1 MPSHH
6 KGDLQQSQLM
16 KPEMTK
22 HFDVVRKIGLWVI
35 SRFSWTN
42 LHQYPWNCWWIR
54 PVLIVS
60 TSTTAQGGDGS
71 FKDRKPIGE
80 GVVVMHGWQSEP
92 TWSDTWLRVWV
103 SHSISLLPARLF
115 QVTYPSILLSFYLT
129 IDYLSL
135 CPSVYPSVLPFIY
148 PSLDLSI
155 YPSIHLS
162 IYPSIHPSIY
172 LSDNLPI
179 HPSIYLSVCL
189 SVCLSVWLSACLS
202 RHLTVYL
209 STYQSIRLSVI

>member
-1 MPSHH
+1 
-6 KGDLQQSQLM
+6 
-16 KPEMTK
+16 MTK

-35 SRFSWTN
+35 SKFSWTN

-135 CPSVYPSVLPFIY
+135 CPSVYLSVLPFIY

-155 YPSIHLS
+155 YPSIHPSIYPSIHLS
-162 IYPSIHPSIY
+162 IYPSIHPSIHLSIY
-172 LSDNLPI
+172 LTICLSI

-189 SVCLSVWLSACLS
+189 SVCLSGCLPAYLAIWLFIYQLIN
-202 RHLTVYL
+202 
-209 STYQSIRLSVI
+209 QSIRLSVI

>member
-1 MPSHH
+1 
-6 KGDLQQSQLM
+6 
-16 KPEMTK
+16 MTK

-35 SRFSWTN
+35 SKFSWTN

-135 CPSVYPSVLPFIY
+135 CPSVYLSVLPFIY

-155 YPSIHLS
+155 YPSIHPSIYPSIHLS
-162 IYPSIHPSIY
+162 IYPSIHPSIHPSIY

-179 HPSIYLSVCL
+179 HPSIYLSICLSVYL
-189 SVCLSVWLSACLS
+189 SVCLAVCLPISPSDCLFINLSINLSACLS
-202 RHLTVYL
+202 
-209 STYQSIRLSVI
+209 SN